1 MNSSKIDSL
10 ERIMSSL
17 LILMQTLAFYFVW
30 RTYYN
35 PILAK
40 SYLFKGNAMMICL
53 YAAAVVL
60 CYKSLDS
67 LKPNISSFY
76 NLAVSHVI
84 SDAMADVMTYVILIL
99 VFRGATTVLPIIML
113 FGINIA
119 VSLLWIS
126 LCKFVF
132 KKFVKGRKCI
142 LFYTDDDPEYLK
154 QKIEQRKDQ
163 FVIEKA
169 VHVNSIK
176 NIRNES
182 FEDFECAM
190 IAYMPSDYRNEILKI
205 CFEKNIEAVITP
217 KVSDVLIRG
226 AKELNIYDQP
236 MFVLGNNNRINLMQ
250 RFIKRA
256 FDIVFSLIVL
266 ILSSPIT
273 LAVALAI
280 KLEDGGPVFYKQK
293 RCTLNEREF
302 EIYKFRSMIVDAE
315 KNHKAVLASK
325 EDSRITK
332 VGKFIRATRI
342 DEIPQFINIIKGDMS
357 VVGPRPERKELIDKY
372 SKYVEAFP
380 YRTKVKAGL
389 TGYAQ
394 IMGKYN
400 SNPYNKLLFDLM
412 YVQKF
417 SVILDM
423 KLILMT
429 IKIVFMKESTEG
441 VDEEFDMFMET
452 FTKTLEKK
460 SAEELN

>member
-1 MNSSKIDSL
+1 MNSSKIDSI

-17 LILMQTLAFYFVW
+17 LILLQTLAFYFVW

-53 YAAAVVL
+53 YAATAIL
-60 CYKSLDS
+60 CYKSLDA
-67 LKPNISSFY
+67 LKPNINSFY

-99 VFRGATTVLPIIML
+99 VFRGATTVVPIIML
-113 FGINIA
+113 LGINIA
-119 VSLLWIS
+119 LSLLWIS
-126 LCKFVF
+126 LCKFIF
-132 KKFVKGRKCI
+132 KKYVKGRKCI
-142 LFYTDDDPEYLK
+142 LFYTDDDPDYLK

-163 FVIEKA
+163 FVIEKT
-169 VHVNSIK
+169 VHVDSLR
-176 NIRNES
+176 NIRNEDI
-182 FEDFECAM
+182 ENFECAM

-205 CFEKNIEAVITP
+205 CFEKNVEVVITP

-236 MFVLGNNNRINLMQ
+236 LFVLGNNKINLMES
-250 RFIKRA
+250 FIKRA
-256 FDIVFSLIVL
+256 FDIVFSMIVL
-266 ILSSPIT
+266 IVSSPVM

-302 EIYKFRSMIVDAE
+302 DIYKFRSMIVDAE
-315 KNHKAVLASK
+315 KNNKAMLASK
-325 EDSRITK
+325 GDSRITR

-357 VVGPRPERKELIDKY
+357 VVGPRPERKELIEKY

-400 SNPYNKLLFDLM
+400 SNPYNKLLYDLM

-417 SVILDM
+417 SVILDL

-429 IKIVFMKESTEG
+429 LKIMFMKESTEG

-452 FTKTLEKK
+452 FKKTLSNK
-460 SAEELN
+460 SAEELE